1 MSIMSNVE
9 KSVREQLAD
18 MARRRYDIEQKRL
31 ISLLGED
38 EGQKLVDSMARRW
51 LGVASK

>member
-1 MSIMSNVE
+1 MSNDE
-9 KSVREQLAD
+9 KSLREQLAD

-38 EGQKLVDSMARRW
+38 EGQKLVDNMARRW